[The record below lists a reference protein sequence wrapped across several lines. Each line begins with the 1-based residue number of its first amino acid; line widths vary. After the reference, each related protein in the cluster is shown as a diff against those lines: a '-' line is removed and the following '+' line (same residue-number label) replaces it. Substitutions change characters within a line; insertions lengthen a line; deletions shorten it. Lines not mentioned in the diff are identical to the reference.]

1 NENGYLYYHNKNAWI
16 TKDIFRK
23 YFTMFNRRMRNLNRK
38 VIVLLDNASCHADV
52 DNYSNIAFF
61 FLPAN
66 TTTRYQP
73 LDAGMIQ
80 NFKTFYM

>member
-1 NENGYLYYHNKNAWI
+1 
-16 TKDIFRK
+16 
-23 YFTMFNRRMRNLNRK
+23 MRNLNRK

-80 NFKTFYM
+80 NFKTLYT